1 MIQLRPHAAEGGI
14 EPAEQREPS
23 WWHRD
28 HPVFTPLTGFFTG
41 LAFTLVVPGLYAALL
56 ESLFAR
62 HTVADLFPL
71 GLIALVVPVVLLGR
85 RSTRRFGVFFALGMV
100 ATAVVV
106 IGVGGAVLWVMTR
119 TA

>member
-1 MIQLRPHAAEGGI
+1 MIQLRPHAAEGEI
-14 EPAEQREPS
+14 DPAAPREPS

-41 LAFTLVVPGLYAALL
+41 LAFTLLVPGLYAALL

-71 GLIALVVPVVLLGR
+71 GLVGLAVPVVLLAR
-85 RSTRRFGVFFALGMV
+85 RATRRFGLFFALGMV
-100 ATAVVV
+100 TTALVVV
-106 IGVGGAVLWVMTR
+106 GVGGLVLWLMMSN
-119 TA
+119 A